1 MRDDKFKGENYHL
14 ANRNCNH
21 FCETFAMALI
31 LGNDLL
37 EDSNAAQKIDKFP
50 AWVNRLARTGTS
62 LGIDDGKSCD
72 VILEARVA
80 AGLKGKVGWN
90 LTSPSKNKSSVSAAK
105 RSQKKELTEKQK
117 AALSKLKKG
126 SKP

>member
-1 MRDDKFKGENYHL
+1 MRDDQFKGENYHL

-37 EDSNAAQKIDKFP
+37 EDSNTTLKLDEFP

-62 LGIDDGKSCD
+62 MGIDDGKSCD
-72 VILEARVA
+72 VVVEARVA

-90 LTSPSKNKSSVSAAK
+90 LTSSSKSKTSATAAK

-117 AALSKLKKG
+117 AALAKLKEG
-126 SKP
+126 SR